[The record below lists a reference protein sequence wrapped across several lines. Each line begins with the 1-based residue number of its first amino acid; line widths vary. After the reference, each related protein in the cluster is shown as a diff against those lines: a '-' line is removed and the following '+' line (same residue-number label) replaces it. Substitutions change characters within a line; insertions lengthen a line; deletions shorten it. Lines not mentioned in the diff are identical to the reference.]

1 MRMRNA
7 VLGALTLLAGAS
19 WAELASGLAVGAN
32 TPAHHP
38 QHVTGPDAGTD
49 TCPV

>member
-1 MRMRNA
+1 MKKYLLLLL
-7 VLGALTLLAGAS
+7 VLMTGAAFAD
-19 WAELASGLAVGAN
+19 ASGLNVGDK